1 MSSSF
6 LYTHVQFLLSPI
18 LQSANKGLSR
28 SDFVAPWL
36 VFMQIFFAPKEKG
49 SVFSQHDG
57 NNMPPLRSVDKHAK
71 SSLQCSV
78 YFELSNA
85 FANKK
90 TTDGAYMGCAV
101 LSKNGFESCWKVGTK
116 LSHWNTSGPS
126 SRCEKLLPV
135 LIFMRMRTFS

>member
-1 MSSSF
+1 M
-6 LYTHVQFLLSPI
+6 
-18 LQSANKGLSR
+18 
-28 SDFVAPWL
+28 
-36 VFMQIFFAPKEKG
+36 
-49 SVFSQHDG
+49 FSKHDG

-90 TTDGAYMGCAV
+90 TTDGAYTGCVV
-101 LSKNGFESCWKVGTK
+101 LSKNGFDSCWKVGTK

-135 LIFMRMRTFS
+135 VIFNADADVQLVKRDIVIIYYYITTET